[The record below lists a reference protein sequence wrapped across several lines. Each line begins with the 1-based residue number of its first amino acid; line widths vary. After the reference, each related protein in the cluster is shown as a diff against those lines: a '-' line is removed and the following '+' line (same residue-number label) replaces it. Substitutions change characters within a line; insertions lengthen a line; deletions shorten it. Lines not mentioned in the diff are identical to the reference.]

1 MYTISVGNAFG
12 HSIYTDLM
20 MQEIT
25 EGVTDAFDNIDRIF
39 AEYHQS
45 LLSPENM
52 EAELFGE
59 AKKDTPAPQQAPQ
72 QPAPSRGFAAS
83 LGAAIRSLINAFSQM
98 VQRLGEAF
106 MSNDAKIRKQQEE
119 IQRQL
124 AANPDLKKK
133 VMALSAEGVLDIKDM
148 RDINELSA
156 EVDKILAE
164 KDPKTIRGKLAQLKK
179 EWDDPNGK
187 FLKRVAAIGAVVGL
201 AGTCYKLYGELKKGR
216 EATIACGKK
225 RQETLKTL
233 NDVIEKQHNTQGPV
247 SKEQLANMKRI
258 NNSSDWAKTVTA
270 AEAKLALIKFEQG
283 CCNDAINILHHNYG
297 QCSKGEKI
305 IMRVFGNKKNK
316 EVSYNKSPFQ
326 QAIKNAETSRTI
338 DTFTKVASNIADAT
352 VRNGSPKNPK
362 KPKDKKDKK

>member
-12 HSIYTDLM
+12 HSIYTDLAV
-20 MQEIT
+20 QEIT
-25 EGVTDAFDNIDRIF
+25 EGVNAAFDNIDRIF

-45 LLSPENM
+45 LLSPEHM

-59 AKKDTPAPQQAPQ
+59 AKKEEPVPQQAPQ
-72 QPAPSRGFAAS
+72 QSAPSKGIVAS
-83 LGAAIRSLINAFSQM
+83 LGAAIRGLISAFGQM
-98 VQRLGEAF
+98 IQRLGDAF
-106 MSNDAKIRKQQEE
+106 MSNDARLRKQQEE

-148 RDINELSA
+148 RDINQLSE

-164 KDPKTIRGKLAQLKK
+164 KDPKTIRGKLEKLKK

-187 FLKRVAAIGAVVGL
+187 FLKRVAAAGTVVGL
-201 AGTCYKLYGELKKGR
+201 AATCYKLYGDLKKGR
-216 EATIACGKK
+216 EDTIACGKK
-225 RQETLKTL
+225 RQDTLKTL
-233 NDVIEKQHNTQGPV
+233 NDIIEKQHNTGPV
-247 SKEQLANMKRI
+247 TSKEQLDNMKRI

-305 IMRVFGNKKNK
+305 IMRFFGNKKNK
-316 EVSYNKSPFQ
+316 EVAYNKSPFQ
-326 QAIKNAETSRTI
+326 QAIKNAEASKTI
-338 DTFTKVASNIADAT
+338 DTFTRVASNVADAT
-352 VRNGSPKNPK
+352 VKRSSPKGSG
-362 KPKDKKDKK
+362 KKDKK